1 MAGLRRAQTP
11 PGTTP
16 NTAGYFQYPAAPGAA
31 PADAWTPPRLDP
43 PYETGARSAAGARS
57 CTAVYVDLLELPRR
71 PARLP
76 VAAQVFQAHPESRGR
91 CAWRE
96 MRRST
101 GGTTSRPAD
110 RAATA
115 RCWSSRSLKRR

>member
-43 PYETGARSAAGARS
+43 LMKQALSGQPHPPGVGPAWP
-57 CTAVYVDLLELPRR
+57 L
-71 PARLP
+71 ARLAADLDEP
-76 VAAQVFQAHPESRGR
+76 VPGVEPGCALVAVDVFEPH
-91 CAWRE
+91 
-96 MRRST
+96 
-101 GGTTSRPAD
+101 RPVGI
-110 RAATA
+110 R
-115 RCWSSRSLKRR
+115 